1 MSGIAFCRLQTVVRF
16 LFARNFRV
24 MMFDEALKSFYEVLV
39 IGEAVCLRNPVGITI
54 ICRLQFCGAKF
65 LYRFRVFRIPAGMMP
80 NFA

>member
-39 IGEAVCLRNPVGITI
+39 IGEAVCLRNPVELLSYAD
-54 ICRLQFCGAKF
+54 C
-65 LYRFRVFRIPAGMMP
+65 
-80 NFA
+80 NFVVQSFFIDLGFFEFQQV

>member
-39 IGEAVCLRNPVGITI
+39 IGEAVCLRNPVELLSYADCNFVVQSFFIDLG
-54 ICRLQFCGAKF
+54 FFKF
-65 LYRFRVFRIPAGMMP
+65 QQV
-80 NFA
+80 

>member
-39 IGEAVCLRNPVGITI
+39 IGEAVCLRNPVELLSYAD
-54 ICRLQFCGAKF
+54 C
-65 LYRFRVFRIPAGMMP
+65 
-80 NFA
+80 NFVVQSFFIDLGFFGFQQV